1 MGQERPCTDQSRG
14 GDITGGQ
21 ERAVLR
27 DRCPTRVRKGMWPS
41 GSEGVMSTL
50 VRGGRSPPGQREE
63 VCCKS
68 GWGGALQGREGR
80 CPASQRAGV
89 SSKSQGVGVPH

>member
-41 GSEGVMSTL
+41 GSEGVGVPQ
-50 VRGGRSPPGQREE
+50 VRGRRCLASQGGEGL
-63 VCCKS
+63 CKS
-68 GWGGALQGREGR
+68 ERGDVQQVRERG
-80 CPASQRAGV
+80 CPASHRGLVSRTNQRE
-89 SSKSQGVGVPH
+89 